1 MSYHYNG
8 DNMDKLINYFI
19 NYFENELNY
28 SKNTIKSYQKDLEIF
43 KTFVKDTN
51 INKIDYNYIREYL
64 SYLYEKNYSKTSIAR
79 NISTLRSF
87 FKYLYNENIIKDNPL
102 VLISNPKL
110 DKKLPKVLNYQE
122 LENLL
127 LTPDINTP
135 IGLRDACILELLYS
149 TGIRVNE
156 LTNIKINDINF
167 TEKKILILG
176 NGNQERYV
184 LFGNLCLKK
193 INDYLRNG
201 RTYLDKDNNQYLFL
215 NKKGKK
221 ISDRTIRTMIDTM
234 CNKASIKMHISPHT
248 LRHTFATHMLNEGA
262 DLKTVQEL
270 LGHENL
276 STTQIYTHVSNE
288 YLRNIYLNTHP
299 RAKK

>member
-156 LTNIKINDINF
+156 LTNIKTNDINF

-176 NGNQERYV
+176 KGNKERYV

>member
-87 FKYLYNENIIKDNPL
+87 FKYLYSENIIKDNPL

-176 NGNQERYV
+176 KGNKERYV

>member
-176 NGNQERYV
+176 KGNKERYV

>member
-8 DNMDKLINYFI
+8 DNMDKLINHFI

-87 FKYLYNENIIKDNPL
+87 FKYLYSENIIKDNPL

-176 NGNQERYV
+176 KGNKERYV